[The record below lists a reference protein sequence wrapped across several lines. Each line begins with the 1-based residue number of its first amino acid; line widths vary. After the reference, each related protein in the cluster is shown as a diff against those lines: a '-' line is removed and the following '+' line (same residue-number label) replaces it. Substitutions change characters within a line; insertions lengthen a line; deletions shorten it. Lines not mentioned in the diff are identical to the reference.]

1 MNHKAFNVYRL
12 MWNCA
17 AYLNGNITLDEM
29 SETYESFKCKREF
42 LHLDQDQV
50 RKLELISEYY
60 SWMKQT
66 QYFHVMANVYSDMF
80 QNIRVD
86 FSEIINNYNYFI
98 EDSYF
103 SGMCKHIDW
112 NYPKEIDWNKT
123 AGIAFVNHDISGID
137 FWFAIGNTEDSS
149 TLLDHYMNQCV
160 TPLEIE
166 KFQRQRK
173 KLEDMI
179 EKAAGY
185 VIMDQ

>member
-29 SETYESFKCKREF
+29 SETYESIDCQRSFI
-42 LHLDQDQV
+42 HLSNDQV
-50 RKLELISEYY
+50 RKLELIHEYY
-60 SWMKQT
+60 IHKNLFG
-66 QYFHVMANVYSDMF
+66 FHVMANVYSDMF

-123 AGIAFVNHDISGID
+123 VGIAFVNHDITGID
-137 FWFAIGNTEDSS
+137 FWFAIRNTEDSFP
-149 TLLDHYMNQCV
+149 LLDHYMNQCV
-160 TPLEIE
+160 TPPEIE
-166 KFQRQRK
+166 KFQRQKK